1 MYERHGGE
9 REGGREGE
17 RQRQKEGQREGQ
29 RERDRQRE
37 SEDNLKDLVLFPFCG
52 HLGNQALVAKL
63 TESVFAH

>member
-1 MYERHGGE
+1 ME
-9 REGGREGE
+9 RERERQKE
-17 RQRQKEGQREGQ
+17 RQREGQREGQ